1 MKDKKVDIE
10 KITRELIQ
18 KEGIQ
23 QPGADFTKS
32 LMAKIL
38 KDPNVQV
45 SYIKKDEGKN
55 SILLFL
61 LVGVLFLAY
70 IGYYIYKNGIN
81 KLTETENIPGMTYLH
96 TGSEFIAKLW
106 SEISLSPYILLS
118 FIGIILLVLFDKYI
132 VKYLYSI

>member
-1 MKDKKVDIE
+1 MKDKKIDIE

-38 KDPNVQV
+38 KDPSIQV
-45 SYIKKDEGKN
+45 SYIKKDEDKN

-61 LVGVLFLAY
+61 LIGVLFLAF

-81 KLTETENIPGMTYLH
+81 KLNETDNIPGMTYLQ
-96 TGSEFIAKLW
+96 TASDFISKLW

-118 FIGIILLVLFDKYI
+118 FIGIIVLVLLDKYI

>member
-38 KDPNVQV
+38 KDPKIQI
-45 SYIKKDEGKN
+45 SYIKKDDDKN
-55 SILLFL
+55 SILIFL
-61 LVGVLFLAY
+61 LIGVLFIAY
-70 IGYYIYKNGIN
+70 IGYYIYKNGFG
-81 KLTETENIPGMTYLH
+81 KLSETNNIPGMTYLH
-96 TGSEFIAKLW
+96 TASDFLSKFW

-118 FIGIILLVLFDKYI
+118 LLGIILLLLFDKYI
-132 VKYLYSI
+132 IKNIVS

>member
-1 MKDKKVDIE
+1 MKDKKIDIE

-38 KDPNVQV
+38 KDPSVQV
-45 SYIKKDEGKN
+45 RYIKEDESRN
-55 SILLFL
+55 NILLIL
-61 LVGVLFLAY
+61 LVAVLFIAY
-70 IGYYIYKNGIN
+70 IGYVIYEKGLDR
-81 KLTETENIPGMTYLH
+81 LTNVEKIPGMTYLH
-96 TGSEFIAKLW
+96 TASEFFTKLW
-106 SEISLSPYILLS
+106 SEISLSPYIILS
-118 FIGIILLVLFDKYI
+118 FVGIILLLIFDKYI